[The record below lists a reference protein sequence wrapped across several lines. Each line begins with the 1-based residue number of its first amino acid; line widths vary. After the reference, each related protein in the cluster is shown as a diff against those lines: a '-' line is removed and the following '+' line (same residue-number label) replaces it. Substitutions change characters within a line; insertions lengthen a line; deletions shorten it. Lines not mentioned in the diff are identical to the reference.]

1 MNNFTFYNNY
11 YEIIKYLKNE
21 DRLVLY
27 DSIFKYMFDDEEPVL
42 TGLKK
47 GIWVNLKMPLDN
59 SKTNY
64 NNGLKGGRP
73 KTEPKTEIK
82 PKQNRTKTELE
93 TEKKPNPK
101 PNNISY
107 FIFLI
112 SNFIFNNINN
122 NICLNNSIKEWLEYK
137 QQRKEIYTEIG
148 LKKLLTEIENNVDK
162 FGAEK
167 VIEIINLS
175 MANNWK
181 GIIFDKLKTDEKK
194 PEWFDKKIQN
204 NNLTDDEKKEFDE
217 LLKEFK

>member
-1 MNNFTFYNNY
+1 MNNFTFYSNY
-11 YEIIKYLKNE
+11 YEIIKYLKKE

-42 TGLKK
+42 DGLKK
-47 GIWVNLKMPLDN
+47 GIWISLKMPLDN

-73 KTEPKTEIK
+73 KTEQKPNPK
-82 PKQNRTKTELE
+82 PKQNRNKTEQ
-93 TEKKPNPK
+93 KPNPKPNPK

-122 NICLNNSIKEWLEYK
+122 NIYLNNSIKEWLEYK

-194 PEWFDKKIQN
+194 PKWFNKEIQN
-204 NNLTDDEKKEFDE
+204 DNFSDDEKKEFDE